1 MIYAFL
7 VEIEDWHID
16 LVETVCLRLDFDV
29 RTCKKGL
36 GSQMNNDSFIG
47 KEEKRIE

>member
-7 VEIEDWHID
+7 VEIGDWHID
-16 LVETVCLRLDFDV
+16 LVETGGLRLDFDV

-36 GSQMNNDSFIG
+36 GLQVNNDSFIR
-47 KEEKRIE
+47 KEERRIE